1 MSIYEELGVR
11 TIINVSGASTRV
23 SGPLMPPEVA
33 EAMVRASQE
42 SVSMME
48 LQAVASEKISE
59 VTGAE
64 AGYIISGASAG
75 LTLGT
80 ATILAGMD
88 PGRMDRLPDTT
99 GMKNEFIIAREHRNG
114 YDHAIR
120 LAGAKF
126 VEIGMNEIVSGA
138 GVRRTEAWEY
148 EAAITAQTAG
158 IAYTV
163 TPDSQPPLEQVV
175 DVAHRHGVP
184 VLVDAAGELPPIS
197 NLRKFIGMDA
207 DLVAFSGGKSIRGP
221 QSSGILCGRRDLIA
235 SAAVQHLDMDEFF
248 DIWDPPE
255 SLIPKGM
262 LTGIPRH
269 GIGRGFKVGKEEI
282 VGLLTAL
289 RMFADGEYA
298 AETEQQRGL
307 LEYIAD
313 GLSGLPVQPRI
324 ILPAGEGSPML
335 HLIIDAQPIGKSG
348 FEVSKELKS
357 GDPGIFVNEKGLPE
371 DTLIVHPMNL
381 NQSRT
386 EIMTRRLREVLGYVA
401 RPT

>member
-1 MSIYEELGVR
+1 
-11 TIINVSGASTRV
+11 
-23 SGPLMPPEVA
+23 
-33 EAMVRASQE
+33 MVRASQE

-197 NLRKFIGMDA
+197 NLRKFIGMGA

-324 ILPAGEGSPML
+324 ILPAGEGYPML
-335 HLIIDAQPIGKSG
+335 HLIIDAQTMGKSG

>member
-1 MSIYEELGVR
+1 LSIYEELGVR

-148 EAAITAQTAG
+148 EAAITPQTAG

-163 TPDSQPPLEQVV
+163 TPDSEPPLEQVV
-175 DVAHRHGVP
+175 EVAHRHGLP

-197 NLRKFIGMDA
+197 NLRKFIGMGA

-324 ILPAGEGSPML
+324 ILPAGEGYPML
-335 HLIIDAQPIGKSG
+335 HLIINSQTVGKSG

-357 GDPGIFVNEKGLPE
+357 GDPGIFVNEKGLRE

-386 EIMTRRLREVLGYVA
+386 EIMTRRLREVLG
-401 RPT
+401 

>member
-148 EAAITAQTAG
+148 EAAITPQTAG

-324 ILPAGEGSPML
+324 ILPAGEGYPML
-335 HLIIDAQPIGKSG
+335 HLIINSQTVGKSG

-381 NQSRT
+381 NHSRT
-386 EIMTRRLREVLGYVA
+386 EIMTRRLQEVLGYVA

>member
-148 EAAITAQTAG
+148 EAAITPQTAG

-163 TPDSQPPLEQVV
+163 TPDSEPPLEQVV
-175 DVAHRHGVP
+175 EVAHRHGLP

-197 NLRKFIGMDA
+197 NLRKFIGMGA

-324 ILPAGEGSPML
+324 ILPSGEGYPML
-335 HLIIDAQPIGKSG
+335 HLIINSQTVGKSG

-357 GDPGIFVNEKGLPE
+357 GDPGIFVNEKGLRE

-386 EIMTRRLREVLGYVA
+386 EIMTRRLREVLG
-401 RPT
+401 

>member
-1 MSIYEELGVR
+1 LNIYEELGVR

-148 EAAITAQTAG
+148 EAAITPQTAG

-163 TPDSQPPLEQVV
+163 TPDSEPPLEQVV
-175 DVAHRHGVP
+175 EVAHRHGLP

-197 NLRKFIGMDA
+197 NLRKFIGMGA

-324 ILPAGEGSPML
+324 ILPAGEGYPML
-335 HLIIDAQPIGKSG
+335 HLIINSQTVGKSG

-357 GDPGIFVNEKGLPE
+357 GDPGIFVNEKGLRE

-386 EIMTRRLREVLGYVA
+386 EIMTRRLREVLG
-401 RPT
+401 

>member
-1 MSIYEELGVR
+1 LSIYEELGVR

-148 EAAITAQTAG
+148 EAAITPQTAG

-163 TPDSQPPLEQVV
+163 TPDSEPPLEQVV
-175 DVAHRHGVP
+175 EVAHRHGLP

-197 NLRKFIGMDA
+197 NLRKFIGMGA

-324 ILPAGEGSPML
+324 ILPAGEGYPML
-335 HLIIDAQPIGKSG
+335 HLIINSQTVGKSG

-381 NQSRT
+381 NHSRT
-386 EIMTRRLREVLGYVA
+386 EIMTRRLQEVLGYVA

>member
-1 MSIYEELGVR
+1 MNIYEELGVR

-148 EAAITAQTAG
+148 EAAITPQTAG

-163 TPDSQPPLEQVV
+163 TPDSEPPLEQVV
-175 DVAHRHGVP
+175 EVAHRHGLP

-197 NLRKFIGMDA
+197 NLRKFIGMGA

-324 ILPAGEGSPML
+324 ILPSGEGYPML
-335 HLIIDAQPIGKSG
+335 HLIINSQTVGKSG

-357 GDPGIFVNEKGLPE
+357 GDPGIFVNEKGLRE

-386 EIMTRRLREVLGYVA
+386 EIMTRRLREVLG
-401 RPT
+401 

>member
-48 LQAVASEKISE
+48 LQAVASQKISE

-80 ATILAGMD
+80 AAILAGMD

-99 GMKNEFIIAREHRNG
+99 GMKDEIILAREHRNG

-148 EAAITAQTAG
+148 
-158 IAYTV
+158 
-163 TPDSQPPLEQVV
+163 
-175 DVAHRHGVP
+175 
-184 VLVDAAGELPPIS
+184 
-197 NLRKFIGMDA
+197 
-207 DLVAFSGGKSIRGP
+207 
-221 QSSGILCGRRDLIA
+221 
-235 SAAVQHLDMDEFF
+235 
-248 DIWDPPE
+248 
-255 SLIPKGM
+255 
-262 LTGIPRH
+262 
-269 GIGRGFKVGKEEI
+269 
-282 VGLLTAL
+282 
-289 RMFADGEYA
+289 
-298 AETEQQRGL
+298 
-307 LEYIAD
+307 
-313 GLSGLPVQPRI
+313 
-324 ILPAGEGSPML
+324 
-335 HLIIDAQPIGKSG
+335 
-348 FEVSKELKS
+348 
-357 GDPGIFVNEKGLPE
+357 
-371 DTLIVHPMNL
+371 
-381 NQSRT
+381 
-386 EIMTRRLREVLGYVA
+386 
-401 RPT
+401 

>member
-48 LQAVASEKISE
+48 LQAVASENISE

-138 GVRRTEAWEY
+138 GVRRTEA
-148 EAAITAQTAG
+148 
-158 IAYTV
+158 
-163 TPDSQPPLEQVV
+163 
-175 DVAHRHGVP
+175 
-184 VLVDAAGELPPIS
+184 
-197 NLRKFIGMDA
+197 
-207 DLVAFSGGKSIRGP
+207 
-221 QSSGILCGRRDLIA
+221 
-235 SAAVQHLDMDEFF
+235 
-248 DIWDPPE
+248 
-255 SLIPKGM
+255 
-262 LTGIPRH
+262 
-269 GIGRGFKVGKEEI
+269 
-282 VGLLTAL
+282 
-289 RMFADGEYA
+289 
-298 AETEQQRGL
+298 
-307 LEYIAD
+307 
-313 GLSGLPVQPRI
+313 
-324 ILPAGEGSPML
+324 
-335 HLIIDAQPIGKSG
+335 
-348 FEVSKELKS
+348 
-357 GDPGIFVNEKGLPE
+357 
-371 DTLIVHPMNL
+371 
-381 NQSRT
+381 
-386 EIMTRRLREVLGYVA
+386 
-401 RPT
+401 

>member
-148 EAAITAQTAG
+148 EAAITPQTAG

-163 TPDSQPPLEQVV
+163 TPDSEPPLEQVV
-175 DVAHRHGVP
+175 EVAHRHGLP

-197 NLRKFIGMDA
+197 NLRKFIGMGA

-324 ILPAGEGSPML
+324 ILPAGEGYPML
-335 HLIIDAQPIGKSG
+335 HLIINSQTVGKSG

-357 GDPGIFVNEKGLPE
+357 GDPGIFVNEKGLRE

-386 EIMTRRLREVLGYVA
+386 EIMTCRLREVLGYVA

>member
-197 NLRKFIGMDA
+197 NLRKFIGMGA

-255 SLIPKGM
+255 SLIPKGT

-324 ILPAGEGSPML
+324 ILPAGEGYPML
-335 HLIIDAQPIGKSG
+335 HLIIDAQTMGKSG
-348 FEVSKELKS
+348 FEVSKELKN
-357 GDPGIFVNEKGLPE
+357 GDPGIFVNEKGLPG

>member
-148 EAAITAQTAG
+148 EAAITPQTAG

-163 TPDSQPPLEQVV
+163 TPDSEPPLEQVV
-175 DVAHRHGVP
+175 KVAHRHGLP

-197 NLRKFIGMDA
+197 NLRKFIGMGA

-324 ILPAGEGSPML
+324 ILPAGEGYPML
-335 HLIIDAQPIGKSG
+335 HLIINSQTVGKSG

-381 NQSRT
+381 TQSRT